1 MFRERK
7 RGTILVQ
14 SRRRNPLED
23 QDDGESGPA
32 IIDDSASEEAGSDDD
47 IQLSGSDNDDED
59 DEDEPPPSNDLN
71 LQHKTGAH
79 SKRSVSQLTPET
91 YDRLEDDTLQENDPL
106 DLGASNRSVGPGKVS
121 DTAIMLN
128 GFKDIPNDDEGD
140 ATGEPPMQFDELD
153 DSISFEP
160 RPSSHAKT
168 SSSVSSTRGMSSSRG
183 SSRDR
188 PDRETYWQRRNRE
201 KEEYKKRL
209 EDPMFTPYVGEFF
222 MHDSRNKRPFDSLNQ
237 FVGHRGRGRGRGG
250 FRGNAQRDTTTRN
263 DPPQEVLWG
272 HDGFEELEPRQSSQ
286 PATSK
291 VYFLFCPIQL

>member
-1 MFRERK
+1 MSRERK
-7 RGTILVQ
+7 RGTKLVQ
-14 SRRRNPLED
+14 SRRRNPVED

-32 IIDDSASEEAGSDDD
+32 ILDDSASEEANSDDD

-59 DEDEPPPSNDLN
+59 DEDEPPPPPNDLN
-71 LQHKTGAH
+71 PQHKVGDNSNARVLQPPG
-79 SKRSVSQLTPET
+79 SD
-91 YDRLEDDTLQENDPL
+91 DRLENDSFQGNDSL
-106 DLGASNRSVGPGKVS
+106 DLGSSNGSVGPGKVT
-121 DTAIMLN
+121 DTVIMLN
-128 GFKDIPNDDEGD
+128 GFKDIPNEEEID
-140 ATGEPPMQFDELD
+140 ATGETPMQCDELD